1 MITLYG
7 ASLSPFVRKVRV
19 VLALKNLQY
28 EYVQSMPW
36 SNDEELAKV
45 SPLGKIPAMRDGELK
60 ISDSKVLSR
69 YLENAYPEIPVYP
82 TDAAQKARA
91 DWYEE
96 YAGSVL
102 SESAAGLFFHR
113 VMRPMMMKQPVD
125 EERVSELL
133 NDNMPKLLK
142 YLEGELPEQGF
153 LFGDLGAADIS
164 IASPFVNAGYASFA
178 IDAKTWPITGAFM
191 ERVKSHALVAAIL
204 DEESQTLASMQNA
217 S

>member
-19 VLALKNLQY
+19 VLAIKNLEY

-69 YLENAYPEIPVYP
+69 YLDNAYPEIRVYP
-82 TDAAQKARA
+82 TDPAQKARA

-96 YAGSVL
+96 YGGSVVA
-102 SESAAGLFFHR
+102 ESAAGLFFHR
-113 VMRPMMMKQPVD
+113 FMRPLVMKQEVD
-125 EERVSELL
+125 EERVNELINDKMPVLL
-133 NDNMPKLLK
+133 N
-142 YLEGELPEQGF
+142 YLEAEMPAEGF
-153 LFGDLGAADIS
+153 LFGNLGAADIA
-164 IASPFVNAGYASFA
+164 ITAPFVNAGYAGYT
-178 IDAKTWPITGAFM
+178 IDSQTWPITAAFV
-191 ERVKSHALVAAIL
+191 ERVKAHDVVAAIL
-204 DEESQTLASMQNA
+204 EEEKKTVAAMQG
-217 S
+217 